1 MICVRVV
8 QIDPLAHISVPVPD
22 PEPEPEPDFEFH
34 GDMDF
39 ITRNH
44 QNMMAHS
51 L

>member
-1 MICVRVV
+1 MICVQVV
-8 QIDPLAHISVPVPD
+8 QTDPLAHISVPVPD
-22 PEPEPEPDFEFH
+22 PEPEPDFEFH
-34 GDMDF
+34 GDMHF

>member
-8 QIDPLAHISVPVPD
+8 QIDPLAHNSVPVPD
-22 PEPEPEPDFEFH
+22 PEPEPDFEFH

-44 QNMMAHS
+44 QHMMAHP